1 MQVTVSGDRDK
12 GVVGIGF
19 IQFQYFFHPRRLS
32 QLKMKTSK
40 NTQWTPA
47 SINKRV
53 YCTKCKSP
61 FTGKKWLDRH
71 LKHTKAHSAGGCS
84 CYIPRCSTD
93 PYQKCETLH
102 THVGRAQREEIGRS
116 NTFGSIMGLLFST
129 RSLYLG
135 KLCAAEWKRWTEEGR
150 SSTSAGL

>member
-1 MQVTVSGDRDK
+1 MEQHIMQVTVSGDRDK

-47 SINKRV
+47 AINKRV

-61 FTGKKWLDRH
+61 FTGKKGLDRY
-71 LKHTKAHSAGGCS
+71 LKHTKATLRAAVLVTFPDVQQNRIKNVRHS
-84 CYIPRCSTD
+84 ILT
-93 PYQKCETLH
+93 
-102 THVGRAQREEIGRS
+102 
-116 NTFGSIMGLLFST
+116 
-129 RSLYLG
+129 
-135 KLCAAEWKRWTEEGR
+135 
-150 SSTSAGL
+150 